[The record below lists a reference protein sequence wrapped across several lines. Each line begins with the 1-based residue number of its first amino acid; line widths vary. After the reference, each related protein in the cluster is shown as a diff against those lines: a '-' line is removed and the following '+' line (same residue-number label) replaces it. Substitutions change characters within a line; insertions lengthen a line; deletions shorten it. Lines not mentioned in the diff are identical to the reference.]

1 MDLTSTTHPQPTP
14 APLGNATIC
23 GQCNGLIINGQHTC
37 KPSRSTTRRWFTTA
51 RDAVRTTAPATAN
64 DACGICGYWKCRCT
78 TSGTRRLLTT
88 ARNAIRSVVT
98 PAALVT
104 AQAEQAPAEPVT
116 APDPDGLYTADDMPD
131 VEIIEA
137 AARTYDRAV
146 VEARRADRGKRA
158 AKKLLDRLPAG
169 LYGTWAISRKES
181 SRKVVDLE
189 AVAATYKR
197 LGLGPVPMKVCAA
210 SLVVAYAEAN
220 ANPGDSDPDMNE
232 ALRRVRGNLTETT
245 ATEILAEVA

>member
-1 MDLTSTTHPQPTP
+1 MDLTSTTRPQPTP
-14 APLGNATIC
+14 ATEPRRAGRRWLA
-23 GQCNGLIINGQHTC
+23 
-37 KPSRSTTRRWFTTA
+37 TTRDAFRTA
-51 RDAVRTTAPATAN
+51 VTPVAAD

-78 TSGTRRLLTT
+78 DSAHRSLLAI
-88 ARNAIRSVVT
+88 ARDAIRSVVT
-98 PAALVT
+98 PAALVRQ
-104 AQAEQAPAEPVT
+104 QAEQAPAEPITV
-116 APDPDGLYTADDMPD
+116 PDPDGLYTTDDMPD

-181 SRKVVDLE
+181 TRKVVDLE

-220 ANPGDSDPDMNE
+220 TNPGDSDPDMNE
-232 ALRRVRGNLTETT
+232 ALRRVRGNHAETT
-245 ATEILAEVA
+245 AEKTLAEVA

>member
-137 AARTYDRAV
+137 AAREYEHAAI
-146 VEARRADRGKRA
+146 EARRADRGKRA
-158 AKKLLDRLPAG
+158 AKKVLDKPPPGIHRTWLLP
-169 LYGTWAISRKES
+169 RKANP
-181 SRKVVDLE
+181 RKGADLE
-189 AVAATYKR
+189 GITRIFKAHN
-197 LGLGPVPMKVCAA
+197 LGPVPMKVCAP
-210 SLVVAYAEAN
+210 SLTVARAQVA
-220 ANPGDSDPDMNE
+220 
-232 ALRRVRGNLTETT
+232 
-245 ATEILAEVA
+245 AEVTA

>member
-14 APLGNATIC
+14 ATEPRRAG
-23 GQCNGLIINGQHTC
+23 
-37 KPSRSTTRRWFTTA
+37 RRWLAAA
-51 RDAVRTTAPATAN
+51 RDAIRVGTPVAAD
-64 DACGICGYWKCRCT
+64 DACGICGFWKCRCT
-78 TSGTRRLLTT
+78 DSAHRSLLTA
-88 ARNAIRSVVT
+88 ARDAIRSVVA
-98 PAALVT
+98 PAALVRQQQDT
-104 AQAEQAPAEPVT
+104 EPVSV
-116 APDPDGLYTADDMPD
+116 PDPDGLYTTDDMPD

-181 SRKVVDLE
+181 TRKVVDLE

-220 ANPGDSDPDMNE
+220 TNPGDSDPDMNE
-232 ALRRVRGNLTETT
+232 ALRRVRGNHAETT
-245 ATEILAEVA
+245 ATEKTLAEVA